1 MKIKKLK
8 VSAPG
13 RICLFG
19 EHQDYLG
26 LPVITAAINLRIS
39 IQGEKRNDKTFH
51 LDLPDIGEKDEI
63 NLAERDRP
71 ITYIKE
77 RDYFRSGINVL
88 LRRNIKFS
96 NGYNCIVQ
104 GNIPINSG
112 ASSSSAL
119 IVAWIQ
125 FLLAIASDERCNNPL
140 EVARLAHQA
149 EVVEFKEPGG
159 MMDHYAA
166 SFGGILYIDFSI
178 PDGHQQLYTQ
188 LGNFV
193 LGDSLEPKDTKK
205 ILARVKGGTLEAMN
219 VVSRINKKISIKTIT
234 LEELERHKNLLTQEQ
249 FELLKGNIVNRELTQ
264 TAKVLFQ
271 ESRILRDDHRRLGQ
285 LLNAHQ
291 QELRERLCISTPK
304 IDRMIDS
311 ALESGALGAKINGSG
326 GGGCMF
332 AYAPDSYEQTA
343 EAISRAGG
351 KPYIISIDKG
361 AYII

>member
-1 MKIKKLK
+1 MKVEKLT

-39 IQGEKRNDKTFH
+39 IQGEKRNDRIFH
-51 LDLPDIGEKDEI
+51 LDLPDIGEKEEI
-63 NLAERDRP
+63 NPRVLGDRP
-71 ITYIKE
+71 IIYIKE

-88 LRRNIKFS
+88 LRQNIKFFD
-96 NGYNCIVQ
+96 GYNCIVQ

-125 FLLAIASDERCNNPL
+125 FLLAVTSDERCNNPL
-140 EVARLAHQA
+140 EIARLAHQA

-166 SFGGILYIDFSI
+166 SFGYILYIDFSI
-178 PDGHQQLYTQ
+178 PDGHQQLSAQ

-234 LEELERHKNLLTQEQ
+234 LEELERHKNLLTQGQ
-249 FELLKGNIVNRELTQ
+249 FELLRGNIVNRELTQ
-264 TAKVLFQ
+264 NAKILFRQ
-271 ESRILRDDHRRLGQ
+271 KTMDHRQLGH

-291 QELRERLCISTPK
+291 QELRDRLCISTPK
-304 IDRMIDS
+304 IDRMIDA

-343 EAISRAGG
+343 EAIARAGG
-351 KPYIISIDKG
+351 KPYVISIDEG
-361 AYII
+361 TYII